1 MSSRRRQKAER
12 PAQLLEAAFALFLER
27 GFAATRIDDIAER
40 AQVSKGTV
48 YLYYPSK
55 EALLTAAVE
64 ELLLP
69 RLANLRQILEP
80 AEQPAWPRLRQ
91 VFEAMW
97 TLAVDPQG
105 LAVAGLPK
113 LMISECGNFPD
124 LARRFVERWIAPMQ
138 DEVLL
143 GLVQQGLASGEFQVD
158 DPAYQVRVIVAGFV
172 FQLVWRHS
180 LAEFDGRGLD
190 MRRYFNA
197 WLAQTHAVLVGTAL
211 PADELA
217 AEAMSLTGTQP

>member
-69 RLANLRQILEP
+69 RLANL
-80 AEQPAWPRLRQ
+80 
-91 VFEAMW
+91 
-97 TLAVDPQG
+97 
-105 LAVAGLPK
+105 
-113 LMISECGNFPD
+113 
-124 LARRFVERWIAPMQ
+124 
-138 DEVLL
+138 
-143 GLVQQGLASGEFQVD
+143 
-158 DPAYQVRVIVAGFV
+158 
-172 FQLVWRHS
+172 
-180 LAEFDGRGLD
+180 
-190 MRRYFNA
+190 
-197 WLAQTHAVLVGTAL
+197 
-211 PADELA
+211 
-217 AEAMSLTGTQP
+217 